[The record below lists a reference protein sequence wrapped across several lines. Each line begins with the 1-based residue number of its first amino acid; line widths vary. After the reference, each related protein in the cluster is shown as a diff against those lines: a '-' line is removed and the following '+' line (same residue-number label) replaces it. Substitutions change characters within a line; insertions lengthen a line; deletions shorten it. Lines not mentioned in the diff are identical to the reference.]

1 MILWLYLA
9 GVNIY
14 LLMESMFAP
23 RSVSLIPLILF
34 VLIGKKRDM
43 WLFVVFSALVVSLL
57 LLDDVFMYF
66 SIFIASISTLFL
78 LTNGKDIFLY
88 PPYFIT
94 ISNSIFVG
102 CSILTYIMMKGS
114 MFPIPLM
121 VMIFSELFT
130 FYKSKQPIEGLERGF
145 IERLVLNRFMYTS
158 TVIFVFVT
166 ALIPSRSTYAVSIVV
181 FLLAYLLVQKKE
193 SINSDFE

>member
-121 VMIFSELFT
+121 VMIFSEFFT

>member
-34 VLIGKKRDM
+34 VLIGKERDM

>member
-1 MILWLYLA
+1 
-9 GVNIY
+9 
-14 LLMESMFAP
+14 
-23 RSVSLIPLILF
+23 
-34 VLIGKKRDM
+34 
-43 WLFVVFSALVVSLL
+43 
-57 LLDDVFMYF
+57 
-66 SIFIASISTLFL
+66 
-78 LTNGKDIFLY
+78 
-88 PPYFIT
+88 
-94 ISNSIFVG
+94 
-102 CSILTYIMMKGS
+102 MMKGS

>member
-1 MILWLYLA
+1 MILWLYLV
-9 GVNIY
+9 GFNVY

-43 WLFVVFSALVVSLL
+43 WLFVVFSTLVIMLL
-57 LLDDVFMYF
+57 LLEDVFMYF

-114 MFPIPLM
+114 MFPIPLII
-121 VMIFSELFT
+121 VMLSELFT
-130 FYKSKQPIEGLERGF
+130 FYKSKHPIEGLEKGF
-145 IERLVLNRFMYTS
+145 IQRLVMNRFMYTS
-158 TVIFVFVT
+158 TIIFMFVA
-166 ALIPSRSTYAVSIVV
+166 ALVPSRITYTVSIVV

-193 SINSDFE
+193 SINSDLE